1 MASKIPGLFQRGG
14 MWWLRVIAPLD
25 LQAPF
30 YGGKRTAFNGSLG
43 TSDPHEA
50 RVRAVTK
57 RAELE
62 AQFLRQRRELS
73 PPKLASIAPE
83 VRKMIVDT
91 LLENEAA
98 EDAALRMR
106 KDATTRFYSP
116 ATAAY
121 RLEDGSLPERPE
133 APSTSPLRPLAP
145 ETVTARA
152 AFNERRQKLVRAALA
167 SGNLEVMIPLVQPI
181 VKRLGLAIDYE
192 TPDGAQLL
200 HESLAAYSSAR
211 EIAVQRDQGLV
222 VPTPPKPA
230 APPEVVQV
238 VPDVP
243 GTPETAPHLKDIKA
257 DWLALKTRT
266 RPAIKITERAL
277 KLLAEAGADAPLS
290 ELDRTHGAKLRAHLV
305 AKGIKGQ
312 SVKNLIGPLQAL
324 LNVAVDA
331 GKLTVNPWA
340 GLKIDTSDSTK
351 RLPWRTEDLKKLV
364 VANNTRTDAG
374 RWLLPLGLYTSAR
387 IGELAQLELA
397 DIKQIDDVW
406 CIEVHDRKT
415 EGHQNRSVKTKA
427 GERLIPIHQHL
438 IDLGFLE
445 FVKSAKVA
453 GDRFLFPKF
462 IQRGKRRPGDLA
474 GLDFLKLREAAGV
487 ELDERF
493 TFHSLRHNGRSM
505 LAAAGINEQII
516 DKLVGHESGTVQG
529 RYTHADT
536 ATLAAAV
543 AKLDWTTLGLQQPY
557 SPTGS

>member
-1 MASKIPGLFQRGG
+1 

-30 YGGKRTAFNGSLG
+30 YGGKRIAFNGSLG
-43 TSDPHEA
+43 TSDPQVA
-50 RVRAVTK
+50 RVSAAAK
-57 RAELE
+57 RADLE

-73 PPKLASIAPE
+73 PPKLASVAPE
-83 VRKMIVDT
+83 VRSLIVGT
-91 LLENEAA
+91 LLEAEAS
-98 EDAALRMR
+98 EDAAQRLH

-121 RLEDGSLPERPE
+121 QLADGSLPARPE
-133 APSTSPLRPLAP
+133 APPVGSLRPLAP
-145 ETVTARA
+145 STVAARA
-152 AFNERRQKLVRAALA
+152 AFNLRRREVVRAALA
-167 SGNLEVMIPLVQPI
+167 SGNLEVVIPLVQPI

-192 TPDGAQLL
+192 TADGVQLL
-200 HESLAAYSSAR
+200 HECLAAYSSAR

-230 APPEVVQV
+230 SSL
-238 VPDVP
+238 
-243 GTPETAPHLKDIKA
+243 ETAQMTPNASGMVEAPAHLKDIKA
-257 DWLALKTRT
+257 DWLAIKARA
-266 RPAIKITERAL
+266 RPAIKITDRAL
-277 KLLAEAGADAPLS
+277 NLLAEAGVDVPLS

-305 AKGIKGQ
+305 ATGIKGQ
-312 SVKNLIGPLQAL
+312 SVKNLIAPLQAL

-331 GKLTVNPWA
+331 GKLKANPWA
-340 GLKIDTSDSTK
+340 GLKIDTSDSTT

-364 VANNTRTDAG
+364 ETNNARSDAG

-387 IGELAQLELA
+387 IGELAQLELT
-397 DIKQIDDVW
+397 DIKQIDGVW
-406 CIEVHDRKT
+406 CIEVHDRRT
-415 EGHQNRSVKTKA
+415 EGHQNRTVKTKA

-438 IDLGFLE
+438 IDLRFLE
-445 FVKSAKVA
+445 YVESARKAGGRFV
-453 GDRFLFPKF
+453 FPKF
-462 IQRGKRRPGDLA
+462 VQRGKRRPGDLA
-474 GLDFLKLREAAGV
+474 GLDFLKLREGAGV

-543 AKLDWTTLGLQQPY
+543 AKLDWTTLGLR
-557 SPTGS
+557 

>member
-30 YGGKRTAFNGSLG
+30 YGGKRIAFNGSLG
-43 TSDPHEA
+43 TSDPQVA
-50 RVRAVTK
+50 RVSAAAK
-57 RAELE
+57 RADLE

-83 VRKMIVDT
+83 VRSLIVGT
-91 LLENEAA
+91 LLEAEAS
-98 EDAALRMR
+98 EDAAQRLH

-116 ATAAY
+116 ATAVY
-121 RLEDGSLPERPE
+121 QLEDGSLPARPE
-133 APSTSPLRPLAP
+133 APPVGSLRPLAP
-145 ETVTARA
+145 STVAARA
-152 AFNERRQKLVRAALA
+152 AFNLRRREVVRAALA
-167 SGNLEVMIPLVQPI
+167 SGNLEVVILLVQPI

-192 TPDGAQLL
+192 TADGVQLL
-200 HESLAAYSSAR
+200 HECLAAYSSAR

-230 APPEVVQV
+230 SS
-238 VPDVP
+238 
-243 GTPETAPHLKDIKA
+243 PETAQMTPNASGMVEAAAHLKDIKA
-257 DWLALKTRT
+257 DWLAIKARA
-266 RPAIKITERAL
+266 RPAIKITDRAL
-277 KLLAEAGADAPLS
+277 NLLAEAGVDVPLS

-305 AKGIKGQ
+305 ATGIKGQ
-312 SVKNLIGPLQAL
+312 SVKNLIAPLQAL

-331 GKLTVNPWA
+331 GKLKANPWA
-340 GLKIDTSDSTK
+340 GLKIDTSDSTT

-364 VANNTRTDAG
+364 ETNNARSDAG

-387 IGELAQLELA
+387 IGELAQLELT
-397 DIKQIDDVW
+397 DIKQIDGVW
-406 CIEVHDRKT
+406 CIEVHDRRT
-415 EGHQNRSVKTKA
+415 EGHQNRTVKTKA

-438 IDLGFLE
+438 IDLRFLE
-445 FVKSAKVA
+445 FVESARKA
-453 GDRFLFPKF
+453 GGRFVFPKF
-462 IQRGKRRPGDLA
+462 VQRGKRRPGDLA
-474 GLDFLKLREAAGV
+474 GLDFLKLREGAGV

-543 AKLDWTTLGLQQPY
+543 AKLDWTTLGLR
-557 SPTGS
+557 

>member
-1 MASKIPGLFQRGG
+1 

-30 YGGKRTAFNGSLG
+30 YGGKRIAFNGSLG
-43 TSDPHEA
+43 TSDPQVA
-50 RVRAVTK
+50 RVSAAAK
-57 RAELE
+57 RADLE

-83 VRKMIVDT
+83 VRSLIVGT
-91 LLENEAA
+91 LLEAEAS
-98 EDAALRMR
+98 EDAAQRLH

-116 ATAAY
+116 ATAVY
-121 RLEDGSLPERPE
+121 QLEDGSLPARPE
-133 APSTSPLRPLAP
+133 APPVGSLRPLAP
-145 ETVTARA
+145 STVAARA
-152 AFNERRQKLVRAALA
+152 AFNLRRREVVRAALA
-167 SGNLEVMIPLVQPI
+167 SGNLEVVILLVQPI

-192 TPDGAQLL
+192 TADGVQLL
-200 HESLAAYSSAR
+200 HECLAAYSSAR

-230 APPEVVQV
+230 SS
-238 VPDVP
+238 
-243 GTPETAPHLKDIKA
+243 PETAQMTPNASGMVEAAAHLKDIKA
-257 DWLALKTRT
+257 DWLAIKARA
-266 RPAIKITERAL
+266 RPAIKITDRAL
-277 KLLAEAGADAPLS
+277 NLLAEAGVDVPLS

-305 AKGIKGQ
+305 ATGIKGQ
-312 SVKNLIGPLQAL
+312 SVKNLIAPLQAL

-331 GKLTVNPWA
+331 GKLKANPWA
-340 GLKIDTSDSTK
+340 GLKIDTSDSTT

-364 VANNTRTDAG
+364 ETNNARSDAG

-387 IGELAQLELA
+387 IGELAQLELT
-397 DIKQIDDVW
+397 DIKQIDGVW
-406 CIEVHDRKT
+406 CIEVHDRRT
-415 EGHQNRSVKTKA
+415 EGHQNRTVKTKA

-438 IDLGFLE
+438 IDLRFLE
-445 FVKSAKVA
+445 FVESARKA
-453 GDRFLFPKF
+453 GGRFVFPKF
-462 IQRGKRRPGDLA
+462 VQRGKRRPGDLA
-474 GLDFLKLREAAGV
+474 GLDFLKLREGAGV

-543 AKLDWTTLGLQQPY
+543 AKLDWTTLGLR
-557 SPTGS
+557 